1 MFISP
6 SILNAD
12 YLNLES
18 DIKQLENAGADAI
31 HIDIMDGRFVEPTT
45 WGATTVSAIRKITA
59 LPLEIHLM
67 IDEPE
72 RSINE
77 YVETGADVIMIHPE
91 STVFLRKTLLAIK
104 QANRKAGIAL
114 KLETRVDVILHCLDL
129 LDVVLLL
136 TCDEGFG
143 GQPFH
148 TMALNKISQVAK
160 LREVHQLDYSIEV
173 DGGIGLETGKLCKT
187 AGADILVSGSY
198 IFNQDKTKAI
208 HSLKNI

>member
-12 YLNLES
+12 YVNLER

-31 HIDIMDGRFVEPTT
+31 HIDIMDGRFVGATT
-45 WGATTVSAIRKITA
+45 WGAPTFSAIRKITS
-59 LPLEIHLM
+59 LPLEAHLM
-67 IDEPE
+67 VVEPE

-77 YVETGADVIMIHPE
+77 YVEAGADIIIIHPE
-91 STVFLRKTLLAIK
+91 STFFLRKSLLAIK
-104 QANRKAGIAL
+104 KANKKAGIAF
-114 KLETRVDVILHCLDL
+114 KLETPIDRIVHCLDL

-148 TMALNKISQVAK
+148 TTALSKIEQLVK
-160 LREVHQLDYSIEV
+160 LREKHQLGYLIQI
-173 DGGIGLETGKLCKT
+173 DGGINMETGKLCKE
-187 AGADILVSGSY
+187 AGADILVAGSY
-198 IFNQDKTKAI
+198 IFNQDKSKAI
-208 HSLKNI
+208 DALKNI